1 MILSKLITGDGFG
14 PMIARKGG
22 GGGGSSSSGYS
33 PAIQGNVE
41 EAFGTASEA
50 LKGQLGNPN
59 AIVADDSQV
68 RQDIQTQRGLSQD
81 ALQGRGVFDDRAA
94 VDRQLQNLQGQQLA
108 QGQGSLGSARGDRAR
123 QAALADASLGF
134 QQKRQQD
141 AIAGAAGLQQAGQA
155 QRGLDQQQLDSDHT
169 ARERYFGYLSNA
181 PKQTTTSQ
189 SGGK

>member
-22 GGGGSSSSGYS
+22 GGGGSQSSGYS
-33 PAIQGNVE
+33 PAIQGHVE
-41 EAFGTASEA
+41 DAFGAASTD
-50 LKGQLGNPN
+50 LQSQLAGDKQ
-59 AIVADDSQV
+59 IVAGDQGVRDS
-68 RQDIQTQRGLSQD
+68 IQGQRELSQQ
-81 ALQGRGVFDDRAA
+81 ARSGTGIFDDRAA

-108 QGQGSLGSARGDRAR
+108 GGQGTLGSARADRAR
-123 QAALADASLGF
+123 QSALADASLQFG
-134 QQKRQQD
+134 QKRQQD
-141 AIAGAAGLQQAGQA
+141 AIAGQAGLQQAAQA
-155 QRGLDQQQLDSDHT
+155 ERGLDQQQLDADHT